1 MTRQSKVVIRLREQ
15 QVFNPH
21 DFYAGQ
27 PYLSKHIGAS
37 RDVRG
42 SHWAVVKEGM
52 NLGSHWTDNNAK
64 TFPYGSRE
72 DAKRALSEAMEWAS
86 EKFSVEEWDRDPF
99 GCYGDKR
106 YIERRLRELLG
117 KPKRE

>member
-52 NLGSHWTDNNAK
+52 NLGRHWTDNNTK
-64 TFPYGSRE
+64 TFPYRSRE
-72 DAKRALSEAMEWAS
+72 SEKRALADAQKWARTKFGIEEWA
-86 EKFSVEEWDRDPF
+86 RDPF
-99 GCYGDKR
+99 GCYGPKQ
-106 YIERRLRELLG
+106 YVEHRLTELLG
-117 KPKRE
+117 